1 MQDRK
6 DGLGKRIEE
15 WLRSQPQWYSYAL
28 HLSIR
33 GLASEAEVKMLA
45 DKACAEAG
53 TSIDLSQKD
62 NELEGFQEED
72 LALLG
77 TSGREVILT
86 AVTAEKG
93 INALAENSTLTF
105 AASGLTV
112 VYGENGS
119 GKSGFCRLIRNTCTS
134 RAGAEDILS
143 NVFAP
148 GEKPV
153 ASYSAIV
160 NDQLSVFQWRPG
172 DTECASFPEVMFF
185 DSACAVLEIEGRQNE
200 VLYIPPIL
208 GAFERLSRLVSE
220 VSDSLKTYADN
231 LPILITT
238 SSLPDFAKA
247 DSSIASLLV
256 NSDPEAALLVFEK
269 IELSEQENERLE
281 LLPDLIK
288 ADPNVE
294 LPKLQRRVGQLS
306 NLRKQLATLYK
317 HCGAESQQEHA
328 AAIQERDQAWI
339 AVDAARKLLSD
350 SSGLKDVGSDD
361 WRALWE
367 SARTYSNDHAYS
379 TEKFPYIGEGAIC
392 PLCQQPLSQEA
403 GNRLR
408 SFEEYVTSAVETV
421 HQKKVAAV
429 ASLERAFRDAVKN
442 VINEKA
448 GIAIIESGEV
458 RDAMDGLID
467 KLDSIQAFPGSEV
480 MAELLE
486 ATKNIGKSVRAA
498 MDNLSGKISSL
509 EEHRKPDSLTK
520 MQAEYHSLQ
529 SRRWAIQS
537 KQKLLADITNRH
549 TKNEIEQVRKGC
561 STRPISA
568 FVSELSRS
576 EVVGRMQSCFTQE
589 LSMLNAES
597 QPVSFGARTKA
608 GREIQE
614 IALVGTTVNLKP
626 TKVLSEGERKIIA
639 LAGFFAQ
646 VDVMP
651 SRSTIVL
658 DDPVTSLDHK
668 WRESVAR
675 RIADEACK
683 RPVIVFTHDPRFC
696 SYLTVHAKQK
706 GVGIAYRTVRRK
718 RDATG
723 IIVDGLDWGA
733 CRTKQRIKILQE
745 EADALK
751 DKREKGYF
759 EDDSVLDREV
769 RTCYGRLRSAW
780 ERAVEEILLGGVI
793 ERMNPPVHTQLLK
806 KVTDIENNDIA
817 IVEQGMS
824 KCSTV
829 IDAHDDP
836 VAAPAQCP
844 TIEELV
850 TDIDM
855 LKQWMSTINKRRGN

>member
-1 MQDRK
+1 MQDRI
-6 DGLGKRIEE
+6 DELGKRIEE

-28 HLSIR
+28 SLSIR
-33 GLASEAEVKMLA
+33 GPASEAEVKMLA

-53 TSIDLSQKD
+53 TSIALSQNG
-62 NELEGFQEED
+62 NELKGFQEED

-77 TSGREVILT
+77 ASGREVILT
-86 AVTAEKG
+86 AIVAESG
-93 INALAENSTLTF
+93 INALAENATLAF

-143 NVFAP
+143 NVFTP

-160 NDQLSVFQWRPG
+160 NDQPSVFQWRSG
-172 DTECASFPEVMFF
+172 ETECASFPEVMFF
-185 DSACAVLEIEGRQNE
+185 DSACAALEIEGRQNE

-220 VSDSLKTYADN
+220 VSNSLKTYADN

-247 DSSIASLLV
+247 DPSIASLLV
-256 NSDPEAALLVFEK
+256 SSDPEAALLVFEK
-269 IELSEQENERLE
+269 IELSEQENERLK
-281 LLPDLIK
+281 LLPGLIE
-288 ADPNVE
+288 ADPNAE
-294 LPKLQRRVGQLS
+294 LPILLRRFSQLS
-306 NLRKQLATLYK
+306 NLREQLATLYK
-317 HCGAESQQEHA
+317 YCDAKFKQEHA
-328 AAIQERDQAWI
+328 AAVQEKDQARI

-350 SSGLKDVGSDD
+350 SSELKDVGGDD

-367 SARTYSNDHAYS
+367 AARTYSNDHAYS
-379 TEKFPYIGEGAIC
+379 TEAFPFVGEGAIC

-403 GNRLR
+403 SHRLKN
-408 SFEEYVTSAVETV
+408 FEDYITSAAETAY
-421 HQKKVAAV
+421 QKKAAV
-429 ASLERAFRDAVKN
+429 LASLDRAFLNAVKN

-448 GIAIIESGEV
+448 GIAIIESSQV
-458 RDAMDGLID
+458 RDAMDRLVD
-467 KLDSIQAFPGSEV
+467 KLVSIETFPGSEAL
-480 MAELLE
+480 AELLE
-486 ATKNIGKSVRAA
+486 ATKSIGKSVRTA
-498 MDNLSGKISSL
+498 MDNLSEKISSL
-509 EEHRKPDSLTK
+509 EEHLKPDSLAK
-520 MQAEYHSLQ
+520 MQMEYHSLQ
-529 SRRWAIQS
+529 SRRWAMQNR
-537 KQKLLADITNRH
+537 QQLLTDATNRH
-549 TKNEIEQVRKGC
+549 IRNGIEQVRKSC
-561 STRPISA
+561 TTRSISA
-568 FVSELSRS
+568 FVSEVSQS
-576 EVVGRMQSCFTQE
+576 EIVGRMQSCFTQE
-589 LSMLNAES
+589 LSMLNAEN

-614 IALVGTTVNLKP
+614 IALVGATDNLKP

-651 SRSTIVL
+651 SQSTIVL

-675 RIADEACK
+675 RIINEACK

-706 GVGIAYRTVRRK
+706 EVGIVYRTVRRK
-718 RDATG
+718 GNATG

-733 CRTKQRIKILQE
+733 CKTRQRVKILQE

-751 DKREKGYF
+751 AKRDGGDFK
-759 EDDSVLDREV
+759 DDYSLDLEIRA
-769 RTCYGRLRSAW
+769 CYGRLRSTW
-780 ERAVEEILLGGVI
+780 ERAVEEVLLAGVV
-793 ERMNPPVHTQLLK
+793 ERMNPPVHTQLLRK
-806 KVTDIENNDIA
+806 ISDIEDNDIA
-817 IVEQGMS
+817 IVEQSMS

-836 VAAPAQCP
+836 MAAPAQCP

-850 TDIDM
+850 TDIDV
-855 LKQWMSTINKRRGN
+855 LKQWMKTINKRRGN